1 MLSQTENIPD
11 SVDNTLIKKNENNTP
26 LKSKMV
32 NDENSEYNLT
42 NAKSRL
48 SVTTAKKHQSKSTN
62 NLYEINEDPSSKNNY
77 LINGIS
83 KYMKELDKIV

>member
-1 MLSQTENIPD
+1 MLSHRDNIPD
-11 SVDNTLIKKNENNTP
+11 SVENTLVKNKEHNTP

-32 NDENSEYNLT
+32 NDENSDYNLT
-42 NAKSRL
+42 NNKSRL
-48 SVTTAKKHQSKSTN
+48 SVTTLKKHQSKSAK
-62 NLYEINEDPSSKNNY
+62 NLAEINEDVGKNDY